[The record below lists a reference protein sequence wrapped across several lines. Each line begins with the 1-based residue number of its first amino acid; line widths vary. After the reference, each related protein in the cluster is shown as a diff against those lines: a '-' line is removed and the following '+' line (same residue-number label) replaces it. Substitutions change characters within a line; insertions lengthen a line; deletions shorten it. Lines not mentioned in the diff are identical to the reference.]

1 MVTGVP
7 TADALEAEAEVDGR
21 RLRRQQNREAVLD
34 ALVELFDEGDYT
46 PGTTKIADRAG
57 ISARSLFRYFD
68 DVDDLHRAAI
78 ERSRRTAA
86 PLAVMDID
94 PAAPT
99 AQKIAAFVDARVRL
113 HEAVGNAERATRL
126 SAHRHDVIAAQ
137 LREGRVFFRNQ
148 ARDVFAPELAGAN
161 ASLLPA
167 VDALTS
173 IETYDLYRT
182 THGLSRAR
190 ATGAIVTALTILLNH
205 KGTPLR
211 PNHKGT
217 PLRPSHKGTPLR
229 PRGDR

>member
-1 MVTGVP
+1 VTD
-7 TADALEAEAEVDGR
+7 TQVDGR

-34 ALVELFDEGDYT
+34 ALVALFDEGDYT
-46 PGTTKIADRAG
+46 PGTTKIAERAG
-57 ISARSLFRYFD
+57 ISPRSLFRYFD

-78 ERSRRTAA
+78 ERSRLTAA

-94 PAAPT
+94 PTLPT
-99 AQKIAAFVDARVRL
+99 MDKIEAFVEARVRL

-126 SAHRHDVIAAQ
+126 SAHRHDVIAHQ
-137 LREGRVFFRNQ
+137 LREGRAYFRSQ
-148 ARDVFAPELAGAN
+148 AGAVFAPELDGDHAA
-161 ASLLPA
+161 LLPA

-190 ATGAIVTALTILLNH
+190 ATRALVTALAALLPDT
-205 KGTPLR
+205 GTPL
-211 PNHKGT
+211 P
-217 PLRPSHKGTPLR
+217 

>member
-1 MVTGVP
+1 MP
-7 TADALEAEAEVDGR
+7 TADALDVEVDGR

-46 PGTTKIADRAG
+46 PGTTKIAERAG
-57 ISARSLFRYFD
+57 ISPRSLFRYFD

-78 ERSRRTAA
+78 ERSRLTAA
-86 PLAVMDID
+86 PLAVIDID

-99 AQKIAAFVDARVRL
+99 AQKVASFVEARVRL

-137 LREGRVFFRNQ
+137 LRDGRAFFRKQ
-148 ARDVFAPELAGAN
+148 ARDVFAPELASNDAD
-161 ASLLPA
+161 LLPA
-167 VDALTS
+167 IDALTS

-190 ATGAIVTALTILLNH
+190 ATTALVTALNVLLE
-205 KGTPLR
+205 
-211 PNHKGT
+211 
-217 PLRPSHKGTPLR
+217 
-229 PRGDR
+229 GDR

>member
-1 MVTGVP
+1 MPVP
-7 TADALEAEAEVDGR
+7 TADAIEAEVDGR

-46 PGTTKIADRAG
+46 PGTTKVAERAG

-78 ERSRRTAA
+78 ERSRLTAA

-94 PAAPT
+94 PDAPT
-99 AQKIAAFVDARVRL
+99 AEKVIAFVEARVRL

-137 LREGRVFFRNQ
+137 LREGRAFFRNQ
-148 ARDVFAPELAGAN
+148 ARAVFAPELEVADA
-161 ASLLPA
+161 ALLPA

-182 THGLSRAR
+182 THGLSRTR
-190 ATGAIVTALTILLNH
+190 AIAALVTALTALLN
-205 KGTPLR
+205 
-211 PNHKGT
+211 
-217 PLRPSHKGTPLR
+217 HKGTPLR